1 MAGSGFC
8 KLYGIIRRL
17 SGLCKVL
24 VFLLEWGF
32 LLEYWRAYKLY
43 NVLLGC
49 GLHLQDRR
57 PKSQRLGFRIQD
69 HLGSKRHRV

>member
-24 VFLLEWGF
+24 GFLLEWGF

-43 NVLLGC
+43 NVLLGSVEC
-49 GLHLQDRR
+49 SRFSEELH
-57 PKSQRLGFRIQD
+57 SGV
-69 HLGSKRHRV
+69 SE